1 MISASNQKEEA
12 KCQNQLFISS
22 PMKMHFFL
30 IQKLGI
36 SSKNVNGFF
45 KILSKKKITFNL
57 KKANSTKIP
66 LSTFEDAYIP
76 DAYFKEVRKILS
88 PYTTRLKKLFIQFQ
102 EFPDTLELSSNTFAK
117 LQEIHKDA
125 YSWYET
131 FNKTVTEYRMKKDI
145 YLILFNSTLVQIY

>member
-1 MISASNQKEEA
+1 MSKSTIYLITDEDA
-12 KCQNQLFISS
+12 L
-22 PMKMHFFL
+22 FL
-30 IQKLGI
+30 IQNWELAQKTSTDSLNFV
-36 SSKNVNGFF
+36 KE
-45 KILSKKKITFNL
+45 KITLFE
-57 KKANSTKIP
+57 KANSTKIP